1 MLGLIDSASP
11 RYIAAFSVNIAL
23 LAMTI
28 VIATILRIYLGRLNK
43 QLDELEGVDLA
54 RARENEEHGLPG
66 RAVAVGFRF
75 LL

>member
-1 MLGLIDSASP
+1 
-11 RYIAAFSVNIAL
+11 
-23 LAMTI
+23 MTI

-43 QLDELEGVDLA
+43 QLDELEGVDLV